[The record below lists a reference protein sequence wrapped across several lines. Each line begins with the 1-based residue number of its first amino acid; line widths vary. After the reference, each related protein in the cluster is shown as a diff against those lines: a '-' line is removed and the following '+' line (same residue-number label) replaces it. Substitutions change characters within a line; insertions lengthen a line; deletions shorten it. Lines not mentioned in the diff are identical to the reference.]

1 MEQNTKKT
9 APKKK
14 VTKAAS
20 DRATARFNA
29 ASLPMEG
36 DSVDKPAM
44 VSMDVVRKAFSDEVK
59 RDTLR
64 GRAYASGI
72 CKNVLRRIEAAIK

>member
-1 MEQNTKKT
+1 
-9 APKKK
+9 
-14 VTKAAS
+14 
-20 DRATARFNA
+20 
-29 ASLPMEG
+29 MEG